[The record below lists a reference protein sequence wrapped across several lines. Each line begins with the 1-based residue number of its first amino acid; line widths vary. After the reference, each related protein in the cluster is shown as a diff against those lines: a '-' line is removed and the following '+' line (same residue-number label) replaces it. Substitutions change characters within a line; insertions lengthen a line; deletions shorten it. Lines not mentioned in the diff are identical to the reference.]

1 MNSFIYYRVK
11 GKTVIWGVGVDSF
24 VLLSESLD
32 TAFKVLISKSI
43 GIFFGPFGI
52 LISKFKCSNSF

>member
-1 MNSFIYYRVK
+1 MNSLIYYRVK
-11 GKTVIWGVGVDSF
+11 GKTLIWGVGVDSF

-52 LISKFKCSNSF
+52 LI